1 MIKSQSQDHLNVQH
15 RKESVTLSGY
25 TVTFSIDMI
34 DEITD
39 NPDKY
44 KTWQLREAIN
54 DARTHYEY
62 GNASK
67 DWYQSV
73 LLILSSYV

>member
-1 MIKSQSQDHLNVQH
+1 M
-15 RKESVTLSGY
+15 SGY

-39 NPDKY
+39 HPGNY
-44 KTWQLREAIN
+44 KTWQLREAMN
-54 DARTHYEY
+54 DARTHYEN

-67 DWYQSV
+67 AWYQSV
-73 LLILSSYV
+73 VRILNSYI